1 MSIEPYYIP
10 SVRVSMLQKLVV
22 AVVAGTTLVYQSRWI
37 WWSLT
42 TAVSTVVVAPHSTDQ
57 KKPAARHSI
66 GSLEAAVLNTNCRML
81 DRRANAAMPE
91 SCVVHGF
98 AFRTEASPARVHT
111 INMKDGDVSGTSNRY
126 VQCLI

>member
-10 SVRVSMLQKLVV
+10 SVRVSMLKKLVL

-42 TAVSTVVVAPHSTDQ
+42 TAVSTVVVAPRSTNQ
-57 KKPAARHSI
+57 KNPAARHLI
-66 GSLEAAVLNTNCRML
+66 GSLEAAVHNTSCRML
-81 DRRANAAMPE
+81 DRRANAVMPE

-98 AFRTEASPARVHT
+98 AFRTEASAARVHT
-111 INMKDGDVSGTSNRY
+111 INVKDGDVCGNRY

>member
-1 MSIEPYYIP
+1 MSIEPYYIL
-10 SVRVSMLQKLVV
+10 SVRVSMLQKLVE
-22 AVVAGTTLVYQSRWI
+22 AVVVGTTLLYQSRWI

-42 TAVSTVVVAPHSTDQ
+42 TAVSTVVVAPHSTNQ

-66 GSLEAAVLNTNCRML
+66 GSLEAAVLSTNCRML
-81 DRRANAAMPE
+81 DRRANAAMPK

-98 AFRTEASPARVHT
+98 AFRPEPSAVRVHT
-111 INMKDGDVSGTSNRY
+111 INVKDGDVGGNRY